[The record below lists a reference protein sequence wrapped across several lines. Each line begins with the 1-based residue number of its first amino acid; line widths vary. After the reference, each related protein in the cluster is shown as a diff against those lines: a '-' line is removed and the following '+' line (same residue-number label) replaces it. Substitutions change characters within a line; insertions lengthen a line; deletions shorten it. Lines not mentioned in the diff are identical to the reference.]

1 MKHISLMLIAFVCAG
16 FGLKTASNYS
26 GRVRMLRS
34 ACLFLSGIRT
44 EIEFSLENAAGI
56 FEHLAPHY
64 SDSLPFCTENKENI
78 KAGKSFYE
86 SWHISLMNKEN
97 TKSLKS
103 DDIALLDSFGRNF
116 GTSDLDGQM
125 ANCDM
130 HIQLIK
136 SNLQKAENEMKLYS
150 KPAAAVGFL
159 CGAAV
164 YILFM

>member
-1 MKHISLMLIAFVCAG
+1 M
-16 FGLKTASNYS
+16 
-26 GRVRMLRS
+26 
-34 ACLFLSGIRT
+34 
-44 EIEFSLENAAGI
+44 
-56 FEHLAPHY
+56 
-64 SDSLPFCTENKENI
+64 

-86 SWHISLMNKEN
+86 SWQISLSNKES
-97 TKSLKS
+97 TKSLKE
-103 DDIALLDSFGRNF
+103 DDISLLDSFGRSF
-116 GTSDLDGQM
+116 GTTDLDGQM

-136 SNLQKAENEMKLYS
+136 SNLHKAENEMKLYR